1 MRIVTGC
8 TGEAQSSIAGLM
20 QVANAWDTNRLLML
34 RFYFV
39 FGLLVHVN
47 ERLNLSVLDHFN
59 GLTMILISPMA

>member
-1 MRIVTGC
+1 
-8 TGEAQSSIAGLM
+8 M